1 MNLSVKRPV
10 CLLLLVLF
18 AHPLTACEEEVDP
31 LEPEGA
37 YHLFRAAMFKGD
49 AKGVWARSDKKTH
62 EYFQKRYERLVEME
76 KDIKRYLPQADHRI
90 AQRQSG
96 TVMLRDVKSGESL
109 FMKVFEPAK
118 LPKDEAFK
126 LGSDIEAINMSE
138 DKKLAKIITKSKQEY
153 VLTKNEQ
160 DKQWYVMLSESVK
173 AVDNK
178 MKWVDQNNSALKQ
191 TVDDLIAEERKK
203 RELIISELMK

>member
-1 MNLSVKRPV
+1 
-10 CLLLLVLF
+10 
-18 AHPLTACEEEVDP
+18 
-31 LEPEGA
+31 
-37 YHLFRAAMFKGD
+37 MFKGD